1 MHDSLC
7 ATITYIY
14 IYIVIFY
21 YYYYSVVFKMLAH
34 VLQRLNSGQ
43 LHELITTL
51 HLPKPESPCAIITDT
66 TIMVAICL
74 QLSLRA
80 SHTYTSP
87 TGAARSSPPRHPKLA
102 LKAGASMTGTAS
114 AFWGSGAPGAYLA
127 SSSIEGLGPC

>member
-1 MHDSLC
+1 M
-7 ATITYIY
+7 
-14 IYIVIFY
+14 
-21 YYYYSVVFKMLAH
+21 
-34 VLQRLNSGQ
+34 VLQRLNPGQ
-43 LHELITTL
+43 LHELKAAL
-51 HLPKPESPCAIITDT
+51 HLPKPESPCGLTTDT
-66 TIMVAICL
+66 TIMVPICL
-74 QLSLRA
+74 QLLLKA